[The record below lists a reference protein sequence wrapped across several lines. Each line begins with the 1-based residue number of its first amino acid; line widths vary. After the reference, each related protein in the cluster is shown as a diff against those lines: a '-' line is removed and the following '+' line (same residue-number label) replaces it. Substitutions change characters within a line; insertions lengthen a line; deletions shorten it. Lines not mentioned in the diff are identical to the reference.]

1 MALITLDQIFLPLR
15 YVSGSGTIE
24 YVTDTAKSASF
35 SQIIIS
41 GSAQINAQSGS
52 VALAASQSVYIVNS
66 GSLEGNP
73 LDGGSF

>member
-24 YVTDTAKSASF
+24 FVTDTAKSASF

-52 VALAASQSVYIVNS
+52 VVLAASQSVFIVGS

-73 LDGGSF
+73 LDGGEF

>member
-24 YVTDTAKSASF
+24 FVTDTAKSASF

-41 GSAQINAQSGS
+41 GSTQINAQSGS
-52 VALAASQSVYIVNS
+52 IALAASVSVFIV
-66 GSLEGNP
+66 GSVSLVVNP

>member
-24 YVTDTAKSASF
+24 FVTDTAKSASF

-41 GSAQINAQSGS
+41 GSTQINAQSGS

>member
-1 MALITLDQIFLPLR
+1 MALISLDQIFLPLR

-24 YVTDTAKSASF
+24 FATDTAKSASF
-35 SQIIIS
+35 SQIIKS

>member
-1 MALITLDQIFLPLR
+1 MALISLDQIFLPLK
-15 YVSGSGTIE
+15 YISGSGTIE
-24 YVTDTAKSASF
+24 FATDNEKSASF

-52 VALAASQSVYIVNS
+52 IALAASQSVYIVDS

>member
-24 YVTDTAKSASF
+24 FVTDTAKSASF

>member
-24 YVTDTAKSASF
+24 FASDSFKSASF
-35 SQIIIS
+35 SNVVMS
-41 GSAQINAQSGS
+41 GSLDINTQTGS
-52 VALAASQSVYIVNS
+52 IALVASQSVYIVES

-73 LDGGSF
+73 IDGGTF

>member
-1 MALITLDQIFLPLR
+1 MALISLDQIFLPLR

-24 YVTDTAKSASF
+24 FATDNNKSASF

-52 VALAASQSVYIVNS
+52 VALTTSQSVYIVNS

>member
-24 YVTDTAKSASF
+24 FVTDTAKSASF

-52 VALAASQSVYIVNS
+52 VALAASQSIYIVNS

-73 LDGGSF
+73 LDGGEF

>member
-1 MALITLDQIFLPLR
+1 MSLISLDQIFLPLR

-24 YVTDTAKSASF
+24 FATDNNKGASF

-41 GSAQINAQSGS
+41 GSTQINAQSGS
-52 VALAASQSVYIVNS
+52 VALAASQSVFIVNS

-73 LDGGSF
+73 VDGGSF

>member
-24 YVTDTAKSASF
+24 FVTDTAKSASF

-52 VALAASQSVYIVNS
+52 VALAASQSVFIVGS

-73 LDGGSF
+73 LDGGEF